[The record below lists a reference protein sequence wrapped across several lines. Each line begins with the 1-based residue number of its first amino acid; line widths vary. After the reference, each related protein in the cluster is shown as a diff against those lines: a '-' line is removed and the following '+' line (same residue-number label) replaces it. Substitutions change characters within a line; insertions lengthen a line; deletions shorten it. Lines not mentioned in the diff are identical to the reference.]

1 MLYNHTNTTKVTW
14 YNQFMVKHSLESFRI
29 FPYVAWLLIGSFSY
43 FVYNLTLTLND
54 ERILIEQQIAS
65 LEERSKQDPAT
76 ITDFSR

>member
-1 MLYNHTNTTKVTW
+1 MSYNSPSDQKVTW

-29 FPYVAWLLIGSFSY
+29 FPYIAWLLIGSFSY
-43 FVYNLTLTLND
+43 FVYTLTISLNE
-54 ERILIEQQIAS
+54 ERVHLEEQIAS